1 MLSSWVALSF
11 LSRSLSSPAVAL
23 GGILLLSGLLPGQAL
38 FVKPVKVLGDPHF
51 IGTAANPTS
60 RDSAGPNVVE
70 GRELSSPEGIALDTS
85 VSPPIA
91 YIADTGNNRVLAF
104 RYATQLTAGSFAD
117 LILGQPDRFTTNPGG
132 SGGVSFFDVS
142 WSVSRSIV
150 SGASPAT
157 VNIEASQSDFNF
169 PAGGQLTHLES
180 DINGSLVNGTVTGQQ
195 FISLTNTLFDLGGT
209 TPGPQGPFNAAFTN
223 SAGVGFTTP
232 AVYAIY
238 ENLSISLGA
247 DGSSNGEFRST
258 VGSVIPEPGTVAL
271 LCFALSA
278 LGFTGRRRERFDL
291 VDLR

>member
-1 MLSSWVALSF
+1 MANRLKNTVIVAVAGALVALSHVAFAGTVFMKMNGF
-11 LSRSLSSPAVAL
+11 LCDDNSLCDADPTFNAMSVTTGALGVPSIPGLTVTIASLS
-23 GGILLLSGLLPGQAL
+23 
-38 FVKPVKVLGDPHF
+38 
-51 IGTAANPTS
+51 N
-60 RDSAGPNVVE
+60 
-70 GRELSSPEGIALDTS
+70 
-85 VSPPIA
+85 
-91 YIADTGNNRVLAF
+91 
-104 RYATQLTAGSFAD
+104 
-117 LILGQPDRFTTNPGG
+117 NPGG
-132 SGGVSFFDVS
+132 SGGVSFFDVT
-142 WSVSRSIV
+142 WSVSRSIG

-271 LCFALSA
+271 LCFAFSA
-278 LGFTGRRRERFDL
+278 LGFTGRRRKVDVADL
-291 VDLR
+291 QRLRPRGGASVSSAGEKESALDQ